1 MELPLHF
8 LQLQRVSMWPHKLQV
23 GALDRAFCI
32 NGPLH
37 AEQSAEVR
45 QVSQTIRG
53 EYPSRETKTK
63 TGPFASAV
71 FIPCITVDGMRDP
84 LAAGLIFAPASSSAL
99 RTFGDSLL
107 S

>member
-1 MELPLHF
+1 
-8 LQLQRVSMWPHKLQV
+8 LQV
-23 GALDRAFCI
+23 GALERAVCI

-63 TGPFASAV
+63 TGPLARAV
-71 FIPCITVDGMRDP
+71 FMPCITADGILEA
-84 LAAGLIFAPASSSAL
+84 LAAGFNFVPDSSRAL
-99 RTFGDSLL
+99 RTFGDSFL